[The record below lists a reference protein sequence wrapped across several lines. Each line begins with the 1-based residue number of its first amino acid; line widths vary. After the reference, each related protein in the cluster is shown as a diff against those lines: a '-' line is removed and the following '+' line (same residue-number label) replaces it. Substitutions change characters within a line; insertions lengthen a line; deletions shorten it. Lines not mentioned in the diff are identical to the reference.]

1 MKGGLLARGMKDLV
15 LCGLLL
21 GVGGN
26 AFAEEVILLSYYERA
41 PYAVR
46 LANGNVTG
54 LTADPAAAA
63 FQRAGIR
70 FQWQAIPAKRQ
81 LVQIER
87 ANTLECG
94 VGWYKTASR
103 ASAGKFTDAIYRDK
117 PTVAVARIH
126 FNPPEKSL
134 AAMAAS
140 PSVRILMKNG
150 LTYGRDVPGI
160 MSTAK
165 AQVQVITGDQSAL
178 ARMVAADRADFVLSP
193 NEEATLLIANVEK
206 GASRLKVLTFDDVV
220 AGDTRHIWCSKKVSD
235 DTIARLNVAIAQSA
249 KSGK

>member
-1 MKGGLLARGMKDLV
+1 MKSLV
-15 LCGLLL
+15 CCGLLL
-21 GVGGN
+21 GLG
-26 AFAEEVILLSYYERA
+26 ASSFAEEVILLNYYERA

-46 LANGNVTG
+46 LANGEVTG

-70 FQWQAIPAKRQ
+70 FQWQSIPAKRQ

-87 ANTLECG
+87 GNTLECG
-94 VGWYKTASR
+94 VGWYKTTER
-103 ASAGKFTDAIYRDK
+103 AGAGKFTDAIYRDK
-117 PTVAVARIH
+117 PTVAVARVNFH
-126 FNPPEKSL
+126 PTERTL
-134 AAMAAS
+134 AALAAN
-140 PSVRILMKNG
+140 PSVRILAKSG

-160 MSTAK
+160 MATAK
-165 AQVQVITGDQSAL
+165 AKLQVITGDQSAL

-193 NEEATLLIANVEK
+193 NEEAMLLIANVET
-206 GASRLKVLTFDDVV
+206 GAHRLKIMTFDDVV

-235 DTIARLNVAIAQSA
+235 DTIAKLNVAIEQTA

>member
-1 MKGGLLARGMKDLV
+1 MRKLVIGGLLLSAV
-15 LCGLLL
+15 
-21 GVGGN
+21 GV
-26 AFAEEVILLSYYERA
+26 AQCEEVILLSYYERA

-46 LANGNVTG
+46 QTNGDVTG

-70 FQWQAIPAKRQ
+70 FQWQSIPAKRQ

-87 ANTLECG
+87 ADTLECG
-94 VGWYKTASR
+94 LGWYKTAGR
-103 ASAGKFTDAIYRDK
+103 ANVGKFTDPIYRDK
-117 PTVAVARIH
+117 PTVGVARIH

-134 AAMAAS
+134 VALAAN

-165 AQVQVITGDQSAL
+165 AHVQVVTGDQSAL

-193 NEEATLLIANVEK
+193 NEEATLLIANVEM
-206 GASRLKVLTFDDVV
+206 GASRLKVLAFDDVV

-235 DTIARLNVAIAQSA
+235 DTIAKLNGAIAQSTR
-249 KSGK
+249 SGK

>member
-1 MKGGLLARGMKDLV
+1 MKNLV
-15 LCGLLL
+15 FCGLLL
-21 GVGGN
+21 GIGGN

-46 LANGNVTG
+46 LANGEVTG
-54 LTADPAAAA
+54 LTAGPAAAA

-70 FQWQAIPAKRQ
+70 FQWQSIPAKRQ

-94 VGWYKTASR
+94 VGWYKTTER
-103 ASAGKFTDAIYRDK
+103 ASVGKFTEPIYRDK
-117 PTVAVARIH
+117 PTVAVARFN
-126 FNPPEKSL
+126 FNPTERTL
-134 AAMAAS
+134 AALAAN
-140 PSVRILMKNG
+140 PSVRILIKSG

-160 MSTAK
+160 LATAK
-165 AQVQVITGDQSAL
+165 AKVQVITGEQSAL

-193 NEEATLLIANVEK
+193 NEEAMLLIANVET
-206 GASRLKVLTFDDVV
+206 GASRLKVLKFDDVV

-235 DTIARLNVAIAQSA
+235 DTIAKLNQAIAQA
-249 KSGK
+249 VKIGNWK

>member
-1 MKGGLLARGMKDLV
+1 MKRLAI
-15 LCGLLL
+15 CSLLL
-21 GVGGN
+21 SAWGVVHCG
-26 AFAEEVILLSYYERA
+26 EVVLLSYFERA

-46 LANGNVTG
+46 QANGDVTG

-63 FQRAGIR
+63 FQRTGIR
-70 FQWQAIPAKRQ
+70 FQWQAIPARRQ
-81 LVQIER
+81 QVHIER

-94 VGWYKTASR
+94 VGWYKTADR
-103 ASAGKFTDAIYRDK
+103 ASVGKFTDAIYRDK
-117 PTVAVARIH
+117 PTVAVAHIH

-134 AAMAAS
+134 MAMVAN

-150 LTYGRDVPGI
+150 LTYGRVVPGI

-165 AQVQVITGDQSAL
+165 AHVKVITGDQSAL

-193 NEEATLLIANVEK
+193 YEEASTLIASVGQE
-206 GASRLKVLTFDDVV
+206 GQRLKILHFDDVV
-220 AGDTRHIWCSKKVSD
+220 AGDTRHLWCSNQVSD
-235 DTIARLNVAIAQSA
+235 VTIARLNQAIAQNV